1 MENINELIKEYCD
14 DEGLNYREDY
24 SGRGMYGR
32 SCVAVDCDN
41 PLETLSGIF
50 AYLVDSDDD
59 IEGCEVQSALG
70 EPREDSMGMG
80 RILYFP
86 KLRTN

>member
-1 MENINELIKEYCD
+1 MENIKELIKDYCD

-24 SGRGMYGR
+24 LGRGMYGR
-32 SCVAVDCDN
+32 SCVAVACDN
-41 PLETLSGIF
+41 PLGTLAGIF
-50 AYLVDSDDD
+50 AYLVGSDDD
-59 IEGCEVQSALG
+59 IDGYDVQSALG

-80 RILYFP
+80 RVLYFP